1 MRYGLAGGQ
10 MGLFLVGVHVFYV
23 LVPLFEPHCALA
35 ALSPHVK
42 LPYYVLIT
50 PVGGGGRK
58 KQNKC
63 EVIKH

>member
-23 LVPLFEPHCALA
+23 LVPLFELHCALA

-50 PVGGGGRK
+50 PVGWWWEEKK
-58 KQNKC
+58 KQM
-63 EVIKH
+63 